1 MDYKELLEQQE
12 LNSPEEACDWMNR
25 ADEAIRELVA
35 RCKRLDEA
43 RERANEAAHQWEGR
57 CKILETRLETAEKMV
72 KEYQDIIVPGY
83 RERAEKAEREAKEA
97 QQEATLCRN
106 GWKKA
111 ERERDAAAQCLFEKC
126 IHIEINEG
134 RYFCGIDDEPCDRC
148 INVWSEEKGGTD
160 HVPLA
165 LLVHQ

>member
-43 RERANEAAHQWEGR
+43 RKRANEAAHQWEGR

-72 KEYQDIIVPGY
+72 KEYQDVIVPGY
-83 RERAEKAEREAKEA
+83 RERAEKAERELKIAIGGLVGQCKYCGNNQKCTSRKGPHIYCWEWCGEKE
-97 QQEATLCRN
+97 EWPCFY
-106 GWKKA
+106 G
-111 ERERDAAAQCLFEKC
+111 AA
-126 IHIEINEG
+126 
-134 RYFCGIDDEPCDRC
+134 
-148 INVWSEEKGGTD
+148 GT
-160 HVPLA
+160 PTTSGA
-165 LLVHQ
+165 AM